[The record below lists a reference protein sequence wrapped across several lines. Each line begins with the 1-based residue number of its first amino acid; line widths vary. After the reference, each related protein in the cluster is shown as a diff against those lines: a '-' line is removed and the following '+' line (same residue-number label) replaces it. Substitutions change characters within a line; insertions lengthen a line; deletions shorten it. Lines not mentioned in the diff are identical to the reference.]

1 MKNSSIIKIIDSFT
15 EDEVSEFLDF
25 LKSPFH
31 NKKSGVVKLYMAIKK
46 HYPDFKKDELE
57 KETLWNSLY
66 PGKEFNSGVMK
77 NLIFDITKLAEE
89 FIMYK
94 NLKLNELRQFTFTY
108 EALADRKIKSIL
120 DNKVT
125 IIERKFN
132 DESFKN
138 IDISIREYLNHFHY
152 IYDIKLWQDYFFNE
166 QSYKLKSSINDQN
179 HLDDSLVCSILIQCF
194 IVYYNSFG
202 FFRRLSD
209 KSKIGN
215 NSKELLDILVNS
227 NFEKIINNIRKNSE
241 TKYILLKSYYL
252 AYIAHSNINNIKHYY
267 ELKQFLHDN
276 VKSLPD
282 SVARD
287 IEEIVD
293 NVSANCEDPKLDK
306 MKEFLDTMKFR
317 YRNNMVLEINNRLNS
332 MGFWTW
338 LYYFFHENKVTEMKA
353 FVDQYYKFVIDKD
366 EDKENILM
374 FADAVMRM
382 MTSDYKTSLEIISK
396 INFKYPSL
404 KNTLK
409 KFMLIL
415 SYELND
421 VEMFEFNYDSH
432 LHFASYNYLEKKSM
446 TDLQYNKTKKFL
458 SSIKELFKLKL
469 SSDHKDIVIFEKKI
483 LSEQTEYKTWF
494 LRKLNELKLSKSNK
508 SKPVAHRTAN

>member
-31 NKKSGVVKLYMAIKK
+31 NKKSGVIKLYAEIKK

-57 KETLWNSLY
+57 KEKLWEKLY
-66 PGKEFNSGVMK
+66 PGKKYSSGVMK
-77 NLIFDITKLAEE
+77 NLIFDLTKLAEE
-89 FIMYK
+89 FVMYK
-94 NLKLNELRQFTFTY
+94 NLKLNELRQFTYTY
-108 EALADRKIKSIL
+108 KALASRKLKSIL
-120 DNKVT
+120 DNKAF
-125 IIERKFN
+125 IIEKKFN

-152 IYDIKLWQDYFFNE
+152 IYDIKLWHDFFFNQ
-166 QSYKLKSSINDQN
+166 QSYKLKSSIKDQN
-179 HLDDSLVCSILIQCF
+179 HFDDSLVCNIFIHSF
-194 IVYYNSFG
+194 IVYYNSIGLFQK
-202 FFRRLSD
+202 LPD
-209 KSKIGN
+209 KTVISN
-215 NSKELLDILVNS
+215 NSKELLDILVKG

-252 AYIAHSNINNIKHYY
+252 AYIAFSNHNNINHYFN
-267 ELKQFLHDN
+267 LKQFLFDN

-293 NVSANCEDPKLDK
+293 NVSADCEDPKLDR
-306 MKEFLDTMKFR
+306 MKEFSDIMKFR
-317 YRNNMVLEINNRLNS
+317 YQNNMVLEINNRLNA
-332 MGFWTW
+332 MGFWMW
-338 LYYFFHENKVTEMKA
+338 LYFFFHENKISDMKI
-353 FVDQYYKFVIDKD
+353 FVDQYYKFVIDED
-366 EDKENILM
+366 EDKENILK

-382 MTSDYKTSLEIISK
+382 MNADYKTSLEIISK

-409 KFMLIL
+409 KFMLML
-415 SYELND
+415 SYEMND
-421 VEMFEFNYDSH
+421 ADIFEFNYDSH
-432 LHFASYNYLEKKSM
+432 LHFVNYNYKEKKSI

-469 SSDHKDIVIFEKKI
+469 SSDLKYIVVFEKKI
-483 LSEQTEYKTWF
+483 ISDQIEYRTWF

-508 SKPVAHRTAN
+508 SNSVAHRTAN